1 MALYAR
7 LFASVYDRVL
17 AGSERAGLAALR
29 RELLSH
35 ARGRTLEVGAGTGLN
50 LPHYPASLTELT
62 LVEPD
67 PAMTKRLERRVGSQ
81 LRPGAAQPSPVPA
94 QSYPV
99 PAQPYPVRCLSAAAE
114 RLPFPDDAFDTVV
127 CTLVLCT
134 VADPLQALREIR
146 RVLVPGGCLLFL
158 EHVRSSDP
166 ALARWQDRLE
176 PVWRRLGRGCRCNRS
191 TLETIEASGF
201 SVLAVEHRRM
211 PKAIPIVAPLI
222 VGRALAGA

>member
-7 LFASVYDRVL
+7 LFASAYDRVL

-50 LPHYPASLTELT
+50 LPHYPATLTELT

-67 PAMTKRLERRVGSQ
+67 PEMMKRLERRVASQ
-81 LRPGAAQPSPVPA
+81 RRSGGAQPF
-94 QSYPV
+94 
-99 PAQPYPVRCLSAAAE
+99 PVRCVSAAAE

-134 VADPLQALREIR
+134 VEDPVRTLRELR
-146 RVLVPGGCLLFL
+146 RVLAPGGHLLFL
-158 EHVRSSDP
+158 EHVRSGDP

-176 PVWRRLGRGCRCNRS
+176 PLWRRLGRGCRCNRS
-191 TLETIEASGF
+191 TLETIEATGF
-201 SVLAVEHRRM
+201 SVLNVEHRRM

-222 VGRALAGA
+222 VGCAVARA